1 MTPQQVR
8 EARHKLGLS
17 LEQLATLLGYL
28 GTQRR
33 QMMWDIENNR
43 RPLREPQERLLLAYL
58 DGYRPDDWPE
68 QGTSSAKG
76 LDL

>member
-1 MTPQQVR
+1 MTPQEVR

-17 LEQLATLLGYL
+17 LEQLAALLGYL

-33 QMMWDIENNR
+33 QMMHDIESGR

-58 DGYRPDDWPE
+58 DGYRPADWPD
-68 QGTSSAKG
+68 TCSAAYG
-76 LDL
+76 LDE